1 MKGLMLMAKAKKLP
15 SGNWRVQ
22 VFAGTDGNGKRIM
35 KSFTAETKK
44 EAEFL
49 ALQFTARH
57 KEPVSEMTVG
67 KAIDKYIESKS
78 NILSPTTISG
88 YKKIR
93 RNNLQGIMDI
103 QLRRLTREAVQAEIN
118 SESAKLSAKSISNA
132 YGLLSS
138 ALAVYAPD
146 LNFKIT
152 LPKKKKEIRT
162 MPEPEEIIRIV
173 KGTEIELPCLLAIW
187 LGMRMSEIRGL
198 RKSDIKN
205 GCIVI
210 QNSIVTVD
218 GQQIEK
224 EQTKTYDSTR
234 IADLPE
240 YIQKLIDNVE
250 GEYITELSGQ
260 AIYKRFIRIQQ
271 KNGIEPTIRFHDLRH
286 MNASVMLKLN
296 VPDKYAMERGGW
308 ATTSTLKSV
317 YQHTFSAEREI
328 VNRTVNDYFNKIVK
342 DNSDNE

>member
-1 MKGLMLMAKAKKLP
+1 MAKAKKLP

-22 VFAGTDGNGKRIM
+22 VFAGTDSNGKRIM

-49 ALQFTARH
+49 AAQFTARH

-118 SESAKLSAKSISNA
+118 DASTKLSAKSISNA

-138 ALAVYAPD
+138 ALAVYAPE

-205 GCIVI
+205 GCITI

-234 IADLPE
+234 VADLPG

-250 GEYITELSGQ
+250 GEYLTELSGQ
-260 AIYKRFIRIQQ
+260 AIYKRFIRVQQ

-296 VPDKYAMERGGW
+296 IPDKYAMERGGW

-317 YQHTFSAEREI
+317 YQHTFSAEREL
-328 VNRTVNDYFNKIVK
+328 VNRTVNDYFNKIVN